1 MKLLTNISISLGV
14 TVLLLIFIELFTRIY
29 FQRVFDTSN
38 RFLDQRNLLTRAYP
52 GILDQELGWSP
63 RPSTS
68 GKENI
73 WGTKV
78 TISKEGIRLN
88 GFNEYIK
95 DEPLI
100 LAVGDSLT
108 FGDQVSDDETW
119 PSYLE
124 KYSKSRVINGGVFNY
139 GIDQIFLRTESLFK
153 KYKPQIIIFSFIPRD
168 IDRAGQSMRAGLSK
182 PYFNIVNGQL
192 KLHNT
197 HINIAENKIEYKIG
211 SFKKY
216 LGHSFFINEFMMK
229 INPQYWLIGNDSD
242 LEIKNKPVAVSC
254 LILKKL
260 KEILSKNNIKGII
273 LAQYSHYNLYKNQSL
288 KNMKEVL
295 ECASQMNLETLDLL
309 PVLESVRAKNK
320 KKYEGLFDTHMTS
333 KGNSFV
339 AKELNNFL
347 KRTGFL

>member
-1 MKLLTNISISLGV
+1 MKLLTNIGISLGV
-14 TVLLLIFIELFTRIY
+14 TLLLLICIELFTRIY
-29 FQRVFDTSN
+29 FQRVFDTNN
-38 RFLDQRNLLTRAYP
+38 RLLDQRNLLTRAYP

-68 GKENI
+68 GKDNI

-88 GFNEYIK
+88 DINKYIK
-95 DEPLI
+95 DKPII

-139 GIDQIFLRTESLFK
+139 GIDQILLRTETLIK
-153 KYKPQIIIFSFIPRD
+153 KYKPKIVIFSFIPRD
-168 IDRAGQSMRAGLSK
+168 INRAGQSMRAGLLK
-182 PYFNIVNGQL
+182 PYFNIVNGRL

-197 HINIAENKIEYKIG
+197 HINIDENKIKYKID
-211 SFKKY
+211 SFKTY
-216 LGHSFFINEFMMK
+216 LGYSFFINEFMMK
-229 INPQYWLIGNDSD
+229 MNPQYWLIGKDSD
-242 LEIKNKPVAVSC
+242 LEIKNNPLAVSC
-254 LILKKL
+254 LIIKRL
-260 KEILSKNNIKGII
+260 KEILSKNNLKGLI
-273 LAQYSHYNLYKNQSL
+273 LGQYTHYNLYNNQRN
-288 KNMKEVL
+288 KNMSKVL
-295 ECASQMNLETLDLL
+295 ECASRVNLKTLDLF

-339 AKELNNFL
+339 AKELNKYL
-347 KRTGFL
+347 KRNGYL